1 MKKGFTLV
9 ELIVMVALVVLVVF
23 MFKEFVWKELIKP
36 SPSPAIYR
44 IERPLKQF
52 AVNQGGFSG
61 SFFLGSGSISGGGRN
76 YYFYYKTKEGNKF
89 RPASVPL
96 GMASIVEDGQNK
108 VVFLTKPL
116 ADLSKNELSSLE
128 NYIDQGWFA
137 YSERTRLQEFE
148 FHIPPGSILEEYNPN
163 LSSPN

>member
-1 MKKGFTLV
+1 MRKGFTLV
-9 ELIVMVALVVLVVF
+9 ELIVAVFVIAVIVLF
-23 MFKEFVWKELIKP
+23 MSFLWKQMTRHSPVP
-36 SPSPAIYR
+36 SIYR

-89 RPASVPL
+89 RPAEVPL
-96 GMASIVEDGQNK
+96 NMSSLIEDGLNK
-108 VVFLTKPL
+108 IVFVTKPL
-116 ADLSKNELSSLE
+116 EKDEIAGFE
-128 NYIDQGWFA
+128 NRIDQGGFG
-137 YSERTRLQEFE
+137 YFLDVGITEFE

-163 LSSPN
+163 FSSPN